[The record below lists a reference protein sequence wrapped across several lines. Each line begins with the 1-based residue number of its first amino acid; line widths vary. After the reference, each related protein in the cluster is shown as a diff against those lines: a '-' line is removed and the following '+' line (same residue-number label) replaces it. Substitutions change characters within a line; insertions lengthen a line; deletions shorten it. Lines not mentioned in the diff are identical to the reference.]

1 MNETQTFKEADT
13 LVSSLSEGSS
23 YKKCKQMLVCIEVEA
38 MNSVCGRNK
47 ETEEGLTKEATS
59 HLLFKR
65 Q

>member
-1 MNETQTFKEADT
+1 
-13 LVSSLSEGSS
+13 
-23 YKKCKQMLVCIEVEA
+23 MLVCIEVEA
-38 MNSVCGRNK
+38 MNSVCGRDK